1 MIQFQEEEFLS
12 KFKQFNEDILYI
24 TIGSVIS
31 LGLFGWLSTLIFSI
45 EPCPLNHY
53 ERDELCF
60 DCMAPLDNCAICSLE
75 KICDVCDDSF
85 YLDNLIVGGESKS
98 HCSECKSLHG
108 PLSVTCDIDQSFSCE
123 VIGGKSISLYNG
135 VCYDCAE
142 FDENSNECDDKGPTS
157 CVPGF
162 YL

>member
-24 TIGSVIS
+24 TIGSVIA

-60 DCMAPLDNCAICSLE
+60 DCMAPLDNCAICSSRWKKYVMYVMTASISIILSLE
-75 KICDVCDDSF
+75 AS
-85 YLDNLIVGGESKS
+85 LNLIALSAKV
-98 HCSECKSLHG
+98 CMDIYLLHA
-108 PLSVTCDIDQSFSCE
+108 I
-123 VIGGKSISLYNG
+123 
-135 VCYDCAE
+135 
-142 FDENSNECDDKGPTS
+142 
-157 CVPGF
+157 
-162 YL
+162 